1 MFRRDCRL
9 GASGVHRRDFIQVVI
24 GLAAAWSALW
34 PLVAQAQ
41 PAMPVIGFLSSTSP
55 GLYVTRLQAF
65 RQGLKEAGYVE
76 GQNVAIEYRWAD
88 GHLERLP
95 SLVADLVRRQVA
107 VIFSTGGDVPTL
119 VAKGTTTTIP
129 IVFAT
134 GADPLRSGLVASLN
148 RPGGNATGATVVA
161 GLLGAKRIAML
172 RDLAPNTH
180 ALGLLV
186 NPNNPNAEPETAD
199 IEAAAQSMHAQVQV
213 LPASNGEEIEAAF
226 AVLAS
231 SKLDGLVVNPD
242 PIFFPRRDQIVA
254 LAARHAVPT
263 IYYSREYA
271 EAGGLMSYGA
281 SFTWLYR
288 QCGIYVARI
297 LKGAKP
303 TDLPVVQPTRFEL
316 VINAKTAKTLGL
328 TVPPTLVAT
337 ADEVIE

>member
-1 MFRRDCRL
+1 MRRRNFISL
-9 GASGVHRRDFIQVVI
+9 VGGAAVAWPIAARAQRPALPVV
-24 GLAAAWSALW
+24 GFVSSANAQSTPHMTAAF
-34 PLVAQAQ
+34 QA
-41 PAMPVIGFLSSTSP
+41 
-55 GLYVTRLQAF
+55 
-65 RQGLKEAGYVE
+65 GLKENGFTE
-76 GQNVAIEYRWAD
+76 GENVAIEYRWAD

-95 SLVADLVRRQVA
+95 SLVADLVRRRVA

-119 VAKGTTTTIP
+119 VAKGATTTIP

-161 GLLGAKRIAML
+161 GLLGAKRIALL
-172 RDLAPNTH
+172 RELAPNTY

-199 IEAAAQSMHAQVQV
+199 IEAAAQSMRAQVQV

-226 AVLAS
+226 AALAR

-254 LAARHAVPT
+254 MAARQAVPT

-297 LKGAKP
+297 LQGAKP
-303 TDLPVVQPTRFEL
+303 ADLPVVQPTRFEL
-316 VINAKTAKTLGL
+316 VINANTAKTLGL
-328 TVPPTLVAT
+328 TVPPTLLAT
-337 ADEVIE
+337 VDEVIE

>member
-1 MFRRDCRL
+1 MASYIARRKFLATL
-9 GASGVHRRDFIQVVI
+9 GGAVAGWP
-24 GLAAAWSALW
+24 LAAR
-34 PLVAQAQ
+34 AQQ
-41 PAMPVIGFLSSTSP
+41 PAMAVVGFVSSANAQSTP
-55 GLYVTRLQAF
+55 HMTAAF
-65 RQGLKEAGYVE
+65 RVGLKENGFTE
-76 GQNVAIEYRWAD
+76 GENVAIEYRWAD

-95 SLVADLVRRQVA
+95 SLVADLVRRRVA

-119 VAKGTTTTIP
+119 VAKGATTTIP

-134 GADPLRSGLVASLN
+134 GADPLRSGLVVSLN

-161 GLLGAKRIAML
+161 GLLGAKRIALL
-172 RDLAPNTH
+172 RELAPNTH

-199 IEAAAQSMHAQVQV
+199 VEAAAQSMHAQVQV

-226 AVLAS
+226 ATLAR

-254 LAARHAVPT
+254 LAARQVVPT

-288 QCGIYVARI
+288 LCGTYVARV

-303 TDLPVVQPTRFEL
+303 ADLPVVQPTRFEL

-328 TVPPTLVAT
+328 TVPPTLLAA

>member
-1 MFRRDCRL
+1 MRRREFITL
-9 GASGVHRRDFIQVVI
+9 VGGVAAWP
-24 GLAAAWSALW
+24 LAARAQW
-34 PLVAQAQ
+34 P
-41 PAMPVIGFLSSTSP
+41 PMPVVGFVSSSNAQSAPHMTA
-55 GLYVTRLQAF
+55 AF
-65 RQGLKEAGYVE
+65 LAGLKENGFTE
-76 GQNVAIEYRWAD
+76 GENVAIEYRWAD

-95 SLVADLVRRQVA
+95 SLVADLVRRRVA
-107 VIFSTGGDVPTL
+107 VIFSSGGDVPTL
-119 VAKGTTTTIP
+119 VAKGATTTIP

-148 RPGGNATGATVVA
+148 RPGGNATVRP
-161 GLLGAKRIAML
+161 LWQECFGAKRIALL
-172 RDLAPNTH
+172 RELAPNTH

-213 LPASNGEEIEAAF
+213 LPASNGEEVEAAF

-242 PIFFPRRDQIVA
+242 PIFFPRRDQVVA

-328 TVPPTLVAT
+328 TVPPTLFAT

>member
-1 MFRRDCRL
+1 M
-9 GASGVHRRDFIQVVI
+9 S
-24 GLAAAWSALW
+24 
-34 PLVAQAQ
+34 
-41 PAMPVIGFLSSTSP
+41 
-55 GLYVTRLQAF
+55 
-65 RQGLKEAGYVE
+65 
-76 GQNVAIEYRWAD
+76 
-88 GHLERLP
+88 
-95 SLVADLVRRQVA
+95 
-107 VIFSTGGDVPTL
+107 
-119 VAKGTTTTIP
+119 

-161 GLLGAKRIAML
+161 GLLGAKRIALL
-172 RDLAPNTH
+172 RELAPNTH

-213 LPASNGEEIEAAF
+213 LPASNGEEVEAAF

-254 LAARHAVPT
+254 LAARQAVPT

-271 EAGGLMSYGA
+271 EAGGLISYGA

-288 QCGIYVARI
+288 QCGIYVGSI
-297 LKGAKP
+297 LKGEKP
-303 TDLPVVQPTRFEL
+303 ADLPVMQPTKFEL
-316 VINAKTAKTLGL
+316 VINLKTARALGL
-328 TVPPTLVAT
+328 QIPDRLVAL

>member
-1 MFRRDCRL
+1 MKRRQFITLL
-9 GASGVHRRDFIQVVI
+9 GGAAVTWP
-24 GLAAAWSALW
+24 LAAR
-34 PLVAQAQ
+34 AQQA
-41 PAMPVIGFLSSTSP
+41 AMPVVGFVSSSNAQSTP
-55 GLYVTRLQAF
+55 HMTAAF
-65 RQGLKEAGYVE
+65 LAGLKENGFTE
-76 GQNVAIEYRWAD
+76 GENVAIEYRWAD

-172 RDLAPNTH
+172 RELAPNTH

-213 LPASNGEEIEAAF
+213 LAASNGEEIEAAF

-231 SKLDGLVVNPD
+231 SKVDGLVVNPD

-271 EAGGLMSYGA
+271 EAGGS
-281 SFTWLYR
+281 
-288 QCGIYVARI
+288 
-297 LKGAKP
+297 
-303 TDLPVVQPTRFEL
+303 
-316 VINAKTAKTLGL
+316 
-328 TVPPTLVAT
+328 
-337 ADEVIE
+337 

>member
-1 MFRRDCRL
+1 MTVTIRRRELLAAL
-9 GASGVHRRDFIQVVI
+9 GG
-24 GLAAAWSALW
+24 AAAW
-34 PLVAQAQ
+34 PLAVRAQQ
-41 PAMPVIGFLSSTSP
+41 PAMPVVGFVSSANAQSTP
-55 GLYVTRLQAF
+55 HMTAAF
-65 RQGLKEAGYVE
+65 LAGLKENGFTE
-76 GQNVAIEYRWAD
+76 GENVAIEYRWAD

-95 SLVADLVRRQVA
+95 SLVADLVRRRVS

-119 VAKGTTTTIP
+119 VAKGATTTIP

-134 GADPLRSGLVASLN
+134 GADPLRSGLVVSLN

-161 GLLGAKRIAML
+161 GLLGAKRIALL
-172 RDLAPNTH
+172 RELAPNTH
-180 ALGLLV
+180 TLGLLV

-199 IEAAAQSMHAQVQV
+199 VEAAAQSVHAQVQV

-226 AVLAS
+226 AALAR

-254 LAARHAVPT
+254 LAARQVVPT

-288 QCGIYVARI
+288 QCG
-297 LKGAKP
+297 
-303 TDLPVVQPTRFEL
+303 T
-316 VINAKTAKTLGL
+316 
-328 TVPPTLVAT
+328 
-337 ADEVIE
+337 

>member
-1 MFRRDCRL
+1 MASYIARRKFLATL
-9 GASGVHRRDFIQVVI
+9 GGAVAGWP
-24 GLAAAWSALW
+24 LAAR
-34 PLVAQAQ
+34 AQQ
-41 PAMPVIGFLSSTSP
+41 PAMAVVGFVSSANAQSTP
-55 GLYVTRLQAF
+55 HMTAAF
-65 RQGLKEAGYVE
+65 RVGLKENGFTE
-76 GQNVAIEYRWAD
+76 GENVAIEYRWAD

-95 SLVADLVRRQVA
+95 SLVADLVRRRVA

-119 VAKGTTTTIP
+119 VAKGATTTIP

-161 GLLGAKRIAML
+161 GLLGAKRIALL
-172 RDLAPNTH
+172 RELAPNTH
-180 ALGLLV
+180 TLGLLV

-199 IEAAAQSMHAQVQV
+199 VEAAAQSMHAQVQV

-226 AVLAS
+226 ATLAR

-254 LAARHAVPT
+254 LAARQVVPT

-288 QCGIYVARI
+288 QCGTYVARV

-303 TDLPVVQPTRFEL
+303 ADLPVVQPTRFEL

-328 TVPPTLVAT
+328 EVPPTLLAI